1 MQMKFPYSGGKKKPQ
16 RIFVNKDGKQAP
28 GFKAE
33 TD

>member
-1 MQMKFPYSGGKKKPQ
+1 MQMKFPYSGGEKKPQ
-16 RIFVNKDGKQAP
+16 RTFVNKDEKQAP